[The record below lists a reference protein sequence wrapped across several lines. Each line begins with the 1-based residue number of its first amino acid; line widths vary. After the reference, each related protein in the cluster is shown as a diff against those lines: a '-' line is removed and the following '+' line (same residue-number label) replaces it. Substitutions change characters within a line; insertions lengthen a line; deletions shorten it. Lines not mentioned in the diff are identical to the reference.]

1 LTSFFAMAAYSG
13 SHSWSTIHDR
23 RTHPQLEAMVREKV
37 GSGQYNDAGEVVR
50 EALQLMDERDLDE
63 RLRTAIAVGLKQI
76 ERGEIIPWTADF
88 MDRVIREA
96 DEEDRQQ

>member
-1 LTSFFAMAAYSG
+1 MIVELT
-13 SHSWSTIHDR
+13 
-23 RTHPQLEAMVREKV
+23 PQLEAMVREKV
-37 GSGQYNDAGEVVR
+37 DSGQYNDAGEVVR
-50 EALQLMDERDLDE
+50 EALQLMDERDRDE